1 MASGGILALD
11 TFYLAPHVSEQRAR
25 TLREQAAR
33 AASAGRTAMT
43 SEKARLR
50 ASCSAWARNADALTV
65 LDPNASSRRFVM
77 FIEAEL
83 TNVRADM
90 AWATDAHGRITA
102 LWIRRDHAGL
112 AVGTTALRA
121 LLEGL
126 GPDLYT
132 AHPLPETGL
141 VKLDSHIAVFARAT
155 IASTSL
161 PQPASIAEG
170 NLWAA
175 SILNADTMERMGSTM
190 GGKLVLVGSDT
201 VPTSATQDDST
212 THAWWSHGEDTIVVS
227 WPAQDAAGAPLACFR
242 AELPVGQINRQA
254 SASRQMV
261 LIVLWLSVA
270 MVLLVIV
277 AVHIFIA
284 GPVVRLLSKL
294 QTIDSDEG
302 AFHDLAHNLHG
313 EPRVLARRLE
323 SAFDR
328 LAHMSKTDELTGMA
342 NRRHFEE
349 VLDCFYHQARRY
361 NRPLSLIVMDVD
373 FFKAVNDTGGH
384 QAGDDLLKCVAE
396 TIEQAC
402 RKADLPARFGGDE
415 FAILLPE
422 TGVAHAATVAER
434 IREVLAATDHPVSGI
449 DINVTASIGLAD
461 LNAAAID
468 SPRAMLALAD
478 RALYAAK
485 EAGRNC
491 IVRADELD
499 ELDHGGH
506 NPKVT
511 TIYKKLA
518 GLDNQFKSLFLQA
531 IEEIMEI
538 IEQRNPHMAD
548 HAEKVQH
555 YSVLLAKEMELP
567 DRVIKRVEIAAML
580 HDIGMLA
587 MPDSVLLCPHELD
600 ENQTELMRKHPLYSV
615 RIMEGMEFLEQE
627 IPAVRYH
634 HERVDGKGYPEGLSG
649 ASIPL
654 TALIL
659 SVADVFDAMTS
670 SRSYRGAKS
679 RSEALVELRALVG
692 TQFDGAV
699 VDAFCN
705 LAERMGDD
713 LMVLPSSASD
723 DDDAID
729 AVETDATP
737 QTVDSPSPETTLA
750 AQGELSDILK

>member
-1 MASGGILALD
+1 MLLIAAVIAAGGIFVLD
-11 TFYLAPHVSEQRAR
+11 TFHLAPQVNEQRAR
-25 TLREQAAR
+25 TLREQASRVAR
-33 AASAGRTAMT
+33 AGRTAMT
-43 SEKARLR
+43 TEQARLG
-50 ASCSAWARNADALTV
+50 ASCSAWARNVDAAAA
-65 LDPNASSRRFVM
+65 LDPNDSPKRFGA

-83 TNVRADM
+83 AAGRADVV
-90 AWATDAHGRITA
+90 WVTDDYGRLTA
-102 LWIRRDHAGL
+102 LWVRRDHKGIA
-112 AVGTTALRA
+112 ADTIALRA
-121 LLEGL
+121 PLERL
-126 GPDLYT
+126 GPGLYT
-132 AHPLPETGL
+132 ADPLPETGL
-141 VKLDSHIAVFARAT
+141 VKLDSQIAVFARQAIT
-155 IASTSL
+155 TGSVPQPTSIAS
-161 PQPASIAEG
+161 G

-175 SILNADTMERMGSTM
+175 NILNADAMERMGATV
-190 GGKLVLVGSDT
+190 GGELVLVGSDT
-201 VPTSATQDDST
+201 VPDSAIRDDST
-212 THAWWSHGEDTIVVS
+212 THAWWPQGEDSMAVS
-227 WPAQDAAGAPLACFR
+227 WPAHDAAGVALACFR
-242 AELPVGQINRQA
+242 AELSVGQINRQA
-254 SASRQMV
+254 SASRRMV

-277 AVHIFIA
+277 AMHIFIA
-284 GPVVRLLSKL
+284 GPVVRLLRKL
-294 QTIDSDEG
+294 QTVDTDEN
-302 AFHDLAHNLHG
+302 AFHDLAHDLHG
-313 EPRVLARRLE
+313 EPRVLARQLE

-328 LAHMSKTDELTGMA
+328 LEQMSKTDELTGMA

-349 VLDCFYHQARRY
+349 VLDAFYHQARRY

-422 TGVAHAATVAER
+422 TGVDHAATVAER
-434 IREVLAATDHPVSGI
+434 IREVLAATDHPISGV

-491 IVRADELD
+491 IVRADALD
-499 ELDHGGH
+499 GLAQGD
-506 NPKVT
+506 NNAKVT

-518 GLDNQFKSLFLQA
+518 GLDNQFKALFLQA

-567 DRVIKRVEIAAML
+567 ERVIKRVEIAAML

-600 ENQTELMRKHPLYSV
+600 ANQTELMRKHPLYSV

-649 ASIPL
+649 ATIPL
-654 TALIL
+654 TARIL
-659 SVADVFDAMTS
+659 AVADVFDAMTS
-670 SRSYRGAKS
+670 SRSYREAKS
-679 RSEALVELRALVG
+679 QSDALVELKALVG

-699 VDAFCN
+699 VEAFCN
-705 LAERMGDD
+705 LAARMGDD
-713 LMVLPSSASD
+713 LMVLPSPG
-723 DDDAID
+723 DDAVD
-729 AVETDATP
+729 AETPDAK
-737 QTVDSPSPETTLA
+737 PEPATATA
-750 AQGELSDILK
+750 H

>member
-1 MASGGILALD
+1 MAA
-11 TFYLAPHVSEQRAR
+11 
-25 TLREQAAR
+25 EQA
-33 AASAGRTAMT
+33 M
-43 SEKARLR
+43 LR
-50 ASCSAWARNADALTV
+50 ASCSAWARNVDAAGA
-65 LDPNASSRRFVM
+65 LDANGSSQRFTAL
-77 FIEAEL
+77 IEAEL
-83 TNVRADM
+83 AAGRADL
-90 AWATDAHGRITA
+90 AWATDPYGRVTA
-102 LWIRRDHAGL
+102 LWARHGHKGIASG
-112 AVGTTALRA
+112 ATALRGV
-121 LLEGL
+121 LEGL

-132 AHPLPETGL
+132 TLPLPETGL
-141 VKLDSHIAVFARAT
+141 VKLDSQIAVFARQT
-155 IASTSL
+155 IASTAVPL
-161 PQPASIAEG
+161 PTSIG
-170 NLWAA
+170 SGSLWAA
-175 SILNADTMERMGSTM
+175 SILDADTMERMGATV

-201 VPTSATQDDST
+201 VPDSAIHDDST
-212 THAWWSHGEDTIVVS
+212 THAWWPDGEDSMAVS
-227 WPAQDAAGAPLACFR
+227 WSAHDTAGAPLACFR
-242 AELPVGQINRQA
+242 AELPVSQINRQA
-254 SASRQMV
+254 SGSRRMV

-284 GPVVRLLSKL
+284 GPVVRLLRKL
-294 QTIDSDEG
+294 QTIDTDEN
-302 AFHDLAHNLHG
+302 AFRDLAHNLHG
-313 EPRVLARRLE
+313 EPRVLARQLE

-328 LAHMSKTDELTGMA
+328 LATMSKTDELTGMA

-349 VLDCFYHQARRY
+349 VLDCFYYQARRY

-422 TGVAHAATVAER
+422 TGVDHAATVAER
-434 IREVLAATDHPVSGI
+434 IREVLATTDHLVNGI
-449 DINVTASIGLAD
+449 EINVTASIGLAD

-478 RALYAAK
+478 RALYTAK

-499 ELDHGGH
+499 GLVHGEQAA
-506 NPKVT
+506 KVT

-518 GLDNQFKSLFLQA
+518 GLDNQFKALFLQA

-555 YSVLLAKEMELP
+555 YAVLLAKEMGLP
-567 DRVIKRVEIAAML
+567 DRVIKRVEIASML

-600 ENQTELMRKHPLYSV
+600 ANQTELMRKHPLYSV

-634 HERVDGKGYPEGLSG
+634 HERVDGKGYPEGLAG
-649 ASIPL
+649 AAIPL
-654 TALIL
+654 TARIL
-659 SVADVFDAMTS
+659 AVADVFDAMTS

-679 RSEALVELRALVG
+679 PRDALIELRGLVG

-705 LAERMGDD
+705 LANRMGDD
-713 LMVLPSSASD
+713 LMVLPSSD
-723 DDDAID
+723 GDA
-729 AVETDATP
+729 AVETTETSETKVEAAETRPAP
-737 QTVDSPSPETTLA
+737 QTA
-750 AQGELSDILK
+750 AAH